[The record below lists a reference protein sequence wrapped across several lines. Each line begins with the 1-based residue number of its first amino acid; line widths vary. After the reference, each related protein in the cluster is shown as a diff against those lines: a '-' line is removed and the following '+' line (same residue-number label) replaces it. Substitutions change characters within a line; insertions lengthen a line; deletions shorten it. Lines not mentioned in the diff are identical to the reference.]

1 MATGPL
7 IEEVATNLEEVAE
20 VTRRLNAEG
29 IGFFITGAV
38 VGAALGF
45 YFGYRWNREKIRAE
59 ILEEAEKTIA
69 DIREVYRETYDPEP
83 EPSKKVPE
91 KPSLDAVVEEKGYSG
106 EVKTEEDRLL
116 RPPVVVSPPRTSP
129 ASARDLIRDEHPDN
143 KDKNEGWNYT
153 TELAQR
159 QMERPY
165 IIHQDEYMT
174 NESGYSQTTLTYYDG
189 DDVVTEEP
197 NDTVVENVD
206 EIIGLNNLIHWGH
219 GSDDINVVYIR
230 NPKIEVEYEV
240 CRSPKSYAEEIQGL
254 EHSDSPGFERMSRR
268 HVRSEDDNEE

>member
-7 IEEVATNLEEVAE
+7 IEEVATNLEEAAA

-59 ILEEAEKTIA
+59 VLEEAEKTIA
-69 DIREVYRETYDPEP
+69 DIREVYRETYEVEP

-91 KPSLDAVVEEKGYSG
+91 KPSLDEVVEEKGYSG
-106 EVKTEEDRLL
+106 EVVEERPL
-116 RPPVVVSPPRTSP
+116 RPPVVVAPPRTSP
-129 ASARDLIRDEHPDN
+129 ASVRDLINEHPDN
-143 KDKNEGWNYT
+143 KDKNEGWDYA

-159 QMERPY
+159 QNAERPY

-174 NESGYSQTTLTYYDG
+174 NESGYSQVTLTYYAG
-189 DDVVTEEP
+189 DDVITEE
-197 NDTVVENVD
+197 NDTVLENADGV
-206 EIIGLNNLIHWGH
+206 IGLSNLIHWGH

-254 EHSDSPGFERMSRR
+254 EHSDSPGFERMPRR
-268 HVRSEDDNEE
+268 HGTFDDDKDE